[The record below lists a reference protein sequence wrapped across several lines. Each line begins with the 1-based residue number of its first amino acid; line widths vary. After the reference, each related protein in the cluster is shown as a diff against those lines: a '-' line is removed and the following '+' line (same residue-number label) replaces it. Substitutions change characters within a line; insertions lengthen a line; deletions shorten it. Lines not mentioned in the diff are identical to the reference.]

1 MAVQQGQPYKYTLLF
16 LTRYF
21 VILEVL
27 LHQNRFGKGLKY
39 FGLFQ
44 IVLNMTVQSKKSVSG
59 VKNNFGPIEEQG
71 FRIYKK
77 SQEFGLISYFKPS
90 PSAQ

>member
-1 MAVQQGQPYKYTLLF
+1 MAVQQAQGQPYKYTLLF

-44 IVLNMTVQSKKSVSG
+44 IVLNMTVQFEKKNLAQA
-59 VKNNFGPIEEQG
+59 KNNFGPIEEQG
-71 FRIYKK
+71 FRIYQKNLK
-77 SQEFGLISYFKPS
+77 NMVSYLT
-90 PSAQ
+90 SAC